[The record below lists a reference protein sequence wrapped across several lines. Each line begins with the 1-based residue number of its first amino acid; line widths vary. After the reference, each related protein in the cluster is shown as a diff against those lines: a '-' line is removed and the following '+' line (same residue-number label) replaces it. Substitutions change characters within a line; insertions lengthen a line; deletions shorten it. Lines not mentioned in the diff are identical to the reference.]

1 MAKSKYRTAV
11 GKKIYRIMSKFPNEV
26 LSDAD
31 KTREAC
37 RRSGAEPGA
46 LITVRHT
53 ILKERGQTKVKTTK
67 VTKATRK
74 GLTSILI
81 LPRKGL
87 RNKASVNAPPI
98 SEKLAAVGK
107 AIEVCGSTRKLLDLV
122 SCLDTLN

>member
-26 LSDAD
+26 LSDTD

-67 VTKATRK
+67 AT
-74 GLTSILI
+74 
-81 LPRKGL
+81 RKGL